1 MLATLR
7 KLGYGWLVVQ
17 GLVTALLPA
26 KSIKLNVAVWGFPFE
41 NTDELEPKAWYV
53 RAARAGGVGMV
64 VTGVTA
70 LLLNE
75 RASDREAESPSDDAD
90 VTTPGTD
97 ETA

>member
-26 KSIKLNVAVWGFPFE
+26 KSIELNVALWGFPFE
-41 NTDELEPKAWYV
+41 NTGELEPKAWYV

-64 VTGVTA
+64 VAGVTA
-70 LLLNE
+70 LLLDE
-75 RASDREAESPSDDAD
+75 RASDRETAAAEDSDVAAP
-90 VTTPGTD
+90 TTD